1 MPCPLGRAPP
11 SALENGSWTIRDCL
25 PHRQDHR
32 VPLAFG
38 VQEGHV
44 PVPPRLASFSVDPF
58 SAEMALSSDPADLGV
73 EMWSVFE
80 PRPLGREGHQRFWR
94 RGQGHLPGPLQ
105 WLSPT
110 AFSLHVETFGEWL
123 RPLTTASL
131 VTLPF
136 TLDQNYIHLHL
147 HHHNLHVDHLQQV
160 LLGQRHLRRE
170 TQR

>member
-38 VQEGHV
+38 GWEGHV
-44 PVPPRLASFSVDPF
+44 PVPPRLASFSVDLF
-58 SAEMALSSDPADLGV
+58 SAEGV

-94 RGQGHLPGPLQ
+94 RGQGHLPQPLQ
-105 WLSPT
+105 RLSPT

-131 VTLPF
+131 LTLPF
-136 TLDQNYIHLHL
+136 TLDQNYIHLH
-147 HHHNLHVDHLQQV
+147 HCNLRVDHLHQV
-160 LLGQRHLRRE
+160 LLGQS
-170 TQR
+170 T